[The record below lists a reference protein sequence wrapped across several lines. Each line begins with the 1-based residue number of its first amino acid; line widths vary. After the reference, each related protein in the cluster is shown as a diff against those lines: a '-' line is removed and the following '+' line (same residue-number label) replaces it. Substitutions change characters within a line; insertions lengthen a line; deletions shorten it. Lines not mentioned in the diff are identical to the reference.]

1 MITVLTG
8 NFGSGKTEIS
18 VNLAIKNR
26 GTLIDLDIV
35 NPYFRSRRVKQEME
49 DKGVKVILPPP
60 YLANSD
66 LPVITPEVLG
76 ELQKPDADV
85 VIDVGGDNV
94 GAVVLGRF
102 SKILKEKNAEIF
114 LVINPYR
121 PYTKDQLGVK
131 QILEQI
137 QEAGRVSVTGI
148 ISNPNLGRATTIS
161 DVILGHLEVVEIA
174 MGLNLPIKFIS
185 CCNNLACEVVYH
197 VNVPVMGI
205 DIYMLTPWEL

>member
-18 VNLAIKNR
+18 VNLAIENA
-26 GTLIDLDIV
+26 GILIDLDLV
-35 NPYFRSRRVKQEME
+35 NPYFRSRKVKNEIE
-49 DKGVKVILPPP
+49 KKGVKVILPPP

-76 ELQKPDADV
+76 ALQTNANV

-102 SKILKEKNAEIF
+102 HKILQENNAQIF
-114 LVINPYR
+114 LVVNPYR
-121 PYTKDQLGVK
+121 PFTQNHLGVK
-131 QILEQI
+131 TMLEQI
-137 QEAGRVSVTGI
+137 QEAARISISGI

-174 MGLNLPIKFIS
+174 KNLNLPIKFLT
-185 CCNNLACEVVYH
+185 CRNDFAEEVVYH
-197 VNVPVMGI
+197 VKVPVK
-205 DIYMLTPWEL
+205 DIEIFMLNPWEI

>member
-18 VNLAIKNR
+18 VNLAIKNHS
-26 GTLIDLDIV
+26 TLIDLDIV
-35 NPYFRSRRVKQEME
+35 NPYFRSRRVKEEME

-76 ELQKPDADV
+76 ELQNPNADV

-94 GAVVLGRF
+94 GAIVLGRF
-102 SKILKEKNAEIF
+102 SKILEEKNAEIL
-114 LVINPYR
+114 LVVNPYR
-121 PYTKDQLGVK
+121 PYTQNQFGAQ

-137 QEAGRVSVTGI
+137 QEAARVSITGI
-148 ISNPNLGRATTIS
+148 ISNPNLGRVTTIS
-161 DVILGHLEVVEIA
+161 DVILGHIEVVEIA
-174 MGLNLPIKFIS
+174 KGLNLPIKFIS
-185 CCNNLACEVVYH
+185 CCNDLAHEVVYH
-197 VNVPVMGI
+197 VNVPVVGI
-205 DIYMLTPWEL
+205 EIYMLTPWEL